1 MSVVVTGSNGF
12 IGSAVAR
19 CLLER
24 GALDVRCLVRVG
36 SDLRRLDPLV
46 ALYPGRARIV
56 VGSLTSVT
64 SATAAIGDADEV
76 IHLAAGLQGAPAE
89 IFASTVVTSA
99 RLLDAARA
107 RVAPPKI
114 VLVSSFSVYGVAELD
129 RGAVVDEQTPLEAKP
144 VERDAYAF
152 AKIWQERM
160 FWEAANRIPLVVVRP
175 GMVYGPG
182 GSAMSNRVGIQ
193 LGGLFLHLGGDNAL
207 PLTYV
212 DNCAEAI
219 VLASAQRG
227 AVGEVYNVVD
237 DDAVAASH
245 FLRRYQ
251 KEVQPLRALR
261 IPYPALMFGS
271 RLLERYNR
279 HSHGQLPAVF
289 TPYKTASLWKSQR
302 FDNSKLKKLG
312 WKPTISSAEGISRT
326 FASLRADAG

>member
-24 GALDVRCLVRVG
+24 GAPDVRCLVRVG
-36 SDLRRLDPLV
+36 SDLRRLEPLL
-46 ALYPGRARIV
+46 ALYPRRARVV

-64 SATAAIGDADEV
+64 AATAAIGDADEV
-76 IHLAAGLQGAPAE
+76 IHLAAGLQGAAAE

-99 RLLDAARA
+99 RLLEAARA
-107 RVAPPKI
+107 RVAPPKV
-114 VLVSSFSVYGVAELD
+114 VLVSSFSVYRVADLE
-129 RGAVVDEQTPLEAKP
+129 RGAVVDEQTPLETKP

-160 FWEAANRIPLVVVRP
+160 FREAGSDVPLVIVRP

-193 LGGLFLHLGGDNAL
+193 LGRLFLHLGGNNAL

-219 VLASAQRG
+219 VIAGAHGG
-227 AVGEVYNVVD
+227 AVGEAYNVVD

-245 FLRRYQ
+245 FLGRYQ
-251 KEVQPLRALR
+251 REVEPLRALR
-261 IPYPALMFGS
+261 IPYAALMFGS
-271 RLLERYNR
+271 HVLERYNR

-312 WKPTISSAEGISRT
+312 WKPNISSAEGISRT
-326 FASLRADAG
+326 FASLRAHAG